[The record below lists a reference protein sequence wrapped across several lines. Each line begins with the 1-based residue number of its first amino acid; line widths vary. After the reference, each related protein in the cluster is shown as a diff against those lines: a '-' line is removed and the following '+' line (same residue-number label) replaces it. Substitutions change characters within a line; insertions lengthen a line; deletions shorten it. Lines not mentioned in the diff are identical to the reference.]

1 MTFTVTSFVAQINA
15 LLEEN
20 KRLKARVEE
29 LESKP
34 LDNRRKL
41 SELEVRDIRAAYRGG
56 MSQVDLANSYGVN
69 PATISRTVRGIY
81 H

>member
-1 MTFTVTSFVAQINA
+1 MRIVDQIVNEIDET
-15 LLEEN
+15 LCEN
-20 KRLKARVEE
+20 RTLKARVAE

-41 SELEVRDIRAAYRGG
+41 SDYEVKDIRAAYRGG
-56 MSQVDLANSYGVN
+56 MSQKDLAHAYGVN
-69 PATISRTVRGIY
+69 PATVSRIVRGIY